1 MALPGVTS
9 VYCGMNARAVA
20 PLIIQG
26 ITSNGRAFRPSDWA
40 ERLAGI
46 MSTFGGDECLRYSPH
61 VLPIMLDGVRCVQVA
76 PDLLQVEPRAW
87 RFLLDFARDNDLVV
101 LDPTKPEANEEF
113 CPVPGAR
120 QDLSLTQKVK
130 TLA

>member
-1 MALPGVTS
+1 
-9 VYCGMNARAVA
+9 MNARAVT

-61 VLPIMLDGVRCVQVA
+61 VQPIMVDGVRCVQVA
-76 PDLLQVEPRAW
+76 PDLMQIEPRAW
-87 RFLLDFARDNDLVV
+87 RFLLDFAKDNDLVV
-101 LDPTKPEANEEF
+101 LDPTKPEDNEDF

-120 QDLSLTQKVK
+120 QDLSLTQKIK
-130 TLA
+130 TLG